1 MTNRNRR
8 VRTRRRI
15 ERDRRERNR
24 VHSSIVLREASWLLM
39 ILIVLMLLTLVM
51 GASNREMEARAGTV
65 IHTRETEL
73 PALMPAAEEVET
85 LPEETP
91 VAEKAPDAIWITTDR
106 TVAPDQGILMAE
118 PVPAGEVPAYS
129 EEDLEVLT
137 RVLTGECQT
146 GSWELQLAV
155 GSVVLNRVS
164 ASEYPDT
171 IHGVVFQHGQYA
183 CVRDGNYYRTPTDRN
198 RQAARY
204 LLENGSQIPESV
216 IYQAQF
222 RQGHG
227 VWRKIGT
234 EIFCYR

>member
-1 MTNRNRR
+1 MTNRNRKI
-8 VRTRRRI
+8 RTRRRI
-15 ERDRRERNR
+15 ERDRLERNR
-24 VHSSIVLREASWLLM
+24 VHSSIVLREASFLLM
-39 ILIVLMLLTLVM
+39 VLIVLMLLTLVM
-51 GASNREMEARAGTV
+51 GASNRKMEAQAGTV
-65 IHTRETEL
+65 IHTREEEL
-73 PALMPAAEEVET
+73 PTLMPAADAVEA
-85 LPEETP
+85 LPEETSA
-91 VAEKAPDAIWITTDR
+91 AEKAPDAIWVTTDR

-164 ASEYPDT
+164 APEYPDT
-171 IHGVVFQHGQYA
+171 IRGVVFQRGQYA

-227 VWRKIGT
+227 VWKKIGS